1 MKLKLTVISGPHQ
14 GREFVFDGRDTFLVG
29 RVKDAHFQLS
39 YDDPYFSRRHFL
51 VEVNAPRCRLIDL
64 NSRNGVLLN
73 GARVQTAEV
82 AAGDEIAAGHT
93 VFKVHVVA
101 SDPGQIETLGL
112 PVAPNPDNETADYQP
127 SSSAVPG
134 YRLQGELGR
143 GGMGV
148 VYRAMREQDGL
159 PVAVKTIRPVAG
171 TSRKQIDRFLRE
183 CRILAQLKH
192 PNIVAFREFGEAA
205 GVIFL
210 VMDLVDGPDAAARL
224 KAAGPLDIRTAVRIG
239 CQMLAG
245 LAHAH
250 AKGFVHRD
258 IKPSNI
264 LLGRTGTKRVAKLA
278 DFGLARVCEASR
290 ISGLTMQ
297 GEVGGTPAFMA
308 PEQAT
313 HYRDAK
319 PPADQYS
326 AAATLYTMLTGR
338 YTHDLPKDIGSQIA
352 HLVTAAPV
360 PITERRP
367 DLPAELAEV
376 IHKALSREP
385 EDRYPDALAFRQELK
400 RFA

>member
-1 MKLKLTVISGPHQ
+1 MKLKLTITSGPHQ
-14 GREFVFDGRDTFLVG
+14 GREFVFDGHDTFLVG
-29 RVKDAHFQLS
+29 RTKDAHFQLS

-51 VEVNAPRCRLIDL
+51 VEVNPPRCRLIDL

-82 AAGDEIAAGHT
+82 ADGDEIAAGHT
-93 VFKVHVVA
+93 TFKVQVIA
-101 SDPGQIETLGL
+101 SDPSQVETLEL
-112 PVAPNPDNETADYQP
+112 PVRPVAGNPTCDYQP
-127 SSSAVPG
+127 SPSDVSG
-134 YRLQGELGR
+134 YRLHGELGR

-148 VYRAMREQDGL
+148 VYRATRERDGL
-159 PVAVKTIRPVAG
+159 PVAVKTILPAAG
-171 TSRKQIDRFLRE
+171 TNRKQIDRFLRE
-183 CRILAQLKH
+183 CRILAQLEH

-205 GVIFL
+205 GLIFL
-210 VMDLVDGPDAAARL
+210 VMDLVDGPDVGARL
-224 KAAGPLDIRTAVRIG
+224 KATGPLDVRSAVRII

-264 LLGRTGTKRVAKLA
+264 LIGSQGTKRVAKLA
-278 DFGLARVCEASR
+278 DFGVARVCESSR

-297 GEVGGTPAFMA
+297 GEVGGTLAFMA

-313 HYRDAK
+313 HYREAK
-319 PPADQYS
+319 PAADQYS
-326 AAATLYTMLTGR
+326 AAATLYTMLTNR
-338 YTHDLPKDIGSQIA
+338 YTHELPKYIGEQIA

-360 PITERRP
+360 AIAERKP
-367 DLPAELAEV
+367 DISPKLAAV

-385 EDRYPDALAFRQELK
+385 EDRYPDVLAFRRELK
-400 RFA
+400 QFA